1 MLFERL
7 NDEIKNAMRNKENV
21 KRDALRAVVS
31 DIKLSIKETK
41 HDLNEDEQLAILNK
55 HVKQVKE
62 SIEAYTSGNRPDLA
76 EQEEEKLAILSAF
89 LPKQMSEEEVRSLVE
104 KTITENGL
112 DTSNKGLL
120 MKNLMP
126 LFKGKADGKMVN
138 EIIAS
143 FVK

>member
-1 MLFERL
+1 MLLETL
-7 NDEIKNAMRNKENV
+7 NNEIKVAMKNKEV
-21 KRDALRAVVS
+21 IKRDALRAVVS
-31 DIKLSIKETK
+31 DIKLNSKELK
-41 HDLNEDEQLAILNK
+41 RDLDDAEQLAMLNR

-62 SIEAYTSGNRPDLA
+62 SLDAYTAGNREDLA
-76 EQEEEKLAILSAF
+76 EVERARLEVLTAF
-89 LPKQMSEEEVRSLVE
+89 LPKQFTAEEIKSLIE
-104 KTITENGL
+104 ETIAKDSL

>member
-1 MLFERL
+1 MLLDIL
-7 NDEIKNAMRNKENV
+7 NDAVKEAMRNKEAI

-31 DIKLSIKETK
+31 DIKLASKEK
-41 HDLNEDEQLAILNK
+41 HADLTEDEELALLNRQ
-55 HVKQVKE
+55 VKQVKE
-62 SIEAYTSGNRPDLA
+62 SIDAYTAGGRLDLV
-76 EQEEEKLAILSAF
+76 EEEKVRLEALSAF
-89 LPKQMSEEEVRSLVE
+89 LPQQMSEDEVRSLVE
-104 KTITENGL
+104 KTIIEQGL

-138 EIIAS
+138 EVIGS

>member
-1 MLFERL
+1 MLLEIL
-7 NDEIKNAMRNKENV
+7 NDAVKEAMRNKEAI

-31 DIKLSIKETK
+31 DIKLASKEK
-41 HDLNEDEQLAILNK
+41 HADLTEDEELALLNRQ
-55 HVKQVKE
+55 VKQVKE
-62 SIEAYTSGNRPDLA
+62 SIDAYTAGGRLDLV
-76 EQEEEKLAILSAF
+76 EEEKVRLEALSAF
-89 LPKQMSEEEVRSLVE
+89 LPQQMSEDEVRSLVE
-104 KTITENGL
+104 KTIIEQGL

-138 EIIAS
+138 EVIGS

>member
-1 MLFERL
+1 MLLEKL
-7 NDEIKNAMRNKENV
+7 NDAVKDAMRNKDAV
-21 KRDALRAVVS
+21 TRDTLRGVVA
-31 DIKLSIKETK
+31 DIKL
-41 HDLNEDEQLAILNK
+41 AA
-55 HVKQVKE
+55 KE
-62 SIEAYTSGNRPDLA
+62 SIEAYTAGNRSDLA
-76 EQEEEKLAILSAF
+76 DEEQAKLNALAGF
-89 LPKQMSEEEVRSLVE
+89 LPKQMTEEEVRSLVE
-104 KTITENGL
+104 KTIAEQGL